1 LSGPLV
7 RAAQEGDQET
17 MNSQLVYGSLAD
29 IAQREKKALAQTF
42 LSVDA
47 LVMVDTSGSMGAPD
61 GLNGRTRYDLAC
73 EQLIRLQR
81 GLPGKVGVIAW
92 ASHVAFCPSG
102 VPSFFMSGTDL
113 AGVLRFVKPAD
124 GTSIKLILISD
135 GEPDNEEEALKLAAS
150 FQSSIQT
157 IYIGP
162 EGLNGQHGR
171 EFLRKL
177 AMATG
182 GVSVSQSVQD
192 IPNLSQTVSRL
203 LTA

>member
-1 LSGPLV
+1 MS
-7 RAAQEGDQET
+7 
-17 MNSQLVYGSLAD
+17 NSLVYGSLQD

-47 LVMVDTSGSMGAPD
+47 LVMVDTSGSMGAND
-61 GLNGRTRYDLAC
+61 CQNGRSRYDLAC
-73 EQLIRLQR
+73 EQLVRLQR
-81 GLPGKVGVIAW
+81 ELPGKVGVIAW
-92 ASHVAFCPSG
+92 ASHVAFCPGG
-102 VPSFFMSGTDL
+102 VPSFFSTGTDL
-113 AGVLRFVKPAD
+113 AEVLRFVKPAD

-135 GEPDNEEEALKLAAS
+135 GEPDNDIEALKLAS
-150 FQSSIQT
+150 QFKSKIDC

-177 AMATG
+177 AAATG
-182 GVSVSQSVQD
+182 GVSVSQSVRD